1 MLAQIVG
8 IAIDSQPGAL
18 TASMIKDLKLMGIS
32 ITDKSLVRSA
42 DNIRPVLS
50 NAVSSNDVVFV
61 LLGSDPRT
69 DRLVGEALCAL
80 FAAAPKLNAY
90 VRDSIEAHFSVLG
103 KTATKEQQGRAMLPH
118 GAIVFPNDKGIQPA
132 YAIQNENRLVFVLPG
147 EKKELSPI
155 FLESVLP
162 MLAKQAPNRTAAHTV
177 SCNTTPQ
184 DAEQKLGVL
193 LNGRNPSVTLYSV
206 DNGCIVR
213 SCAAAATEKHAKEAV
228 RTHLRTVISRLEDLA
243 GAIDAPIGMLSTIA
257 AALKGSKTT
266 LASVEVSPTPYL
278 SLRFAHSR
286 RLDSMLKSSLFCSTV
301 REAAAQ
307 LSLSP
312 SQLAGWGDSSLQT
325 ATALAQAVRKR
336 SGASWGAAF
345 VAPPNMYREGRIFV
359 AVANDKTVWTSS
371 YAVNPGL
378 GADYQLQYCSEEL
391 LEILADTIA
400 SKGNRPNGQPI
411 SAVLKGSSLR
421 QSAALPQVASA
432 PPAVRAGVQQTAT
445 APRQSQLPSL
455 RTQAS
460 PATVSRQ
467 TQPHSLPASKNKPA
481 VKESAAVGKKA
492 KTKEPFMQSAANI
505 LIPQKGDRF
514 ADIFRKTVLIIAIIV
529 FTGSVSYLVNN
540 KVDTVTTRNMYEGLS
555 EQLYDPDT
563 DKEYEISVEYPQDYQ
578 LKFAK
583 LWEQNPDIVGY
594 LSIPNTSVN
603 YPVVQTTLKDDSGEN
618 YYHRRDFTKAS
629 NSHGTPYADYESDI
643 KRPSEQILIYG
654 HNMTDGLMFGEVDKY
669 KNLSFYQQAPIIN
682 FDSVYKNGQYKIFSV
697 FITNSLPEHGEV
709 FNYHMFIDA
718 KDQAH
723 YQQYIDEVRSRSLYD
738 IPVDVQYGDELLTL
752 STCNYYYNGIRMFDE
767 ARLVVVARRVRP
779 FESPTVDVSAV
790 TMNEDAKHPDAWY
803 TVMDQ
808 AKKKSDEAIT
818 SVSIGGERTISLNVG
833 DSYPLYYTIE
843 PETASDKSVTW
854 TSSDSSVATVDKN
867 GVVTAVGGGTA
878 AVTVTTLAGGE
889 KTDSVKIIVEQP
901 EEILDVTGIYLNEN
915 ELDLTVGENETLRV
929 SIEPAG
935 ADAELM
941 WDSSDWNAVRVSDD
955 GKKAIVSA
963 KEAADEVIVSVYTQ
977 DGEFYDECIITVRDE
992 DDELIPVEDIYLDDE
1007 ELELDAGDQVRLGYE
1022 IYPDDASNTKVTWK
1036 SSNTAVATVD
1046 NNGKVTALAD
1056 GTAVITVTTNDGGY
1070 SSQCSVTV
1078 YGTAEE
1084 PPPDETDNSKVTG
1097 VSLDTESVT
1106 LQPGESYGLQAA
1118 VAPPEAEDQRVRWS
1132 SSDSDVAAVND
1143 NGKITAKS
1151 SGTAVITVTT
1161 RDGGFKA
1168 SCTVTVEGEKDDEDE
1183 DKNEDNS
1190 DNIPVED
1197 ISFKNSSVEMWVGDV
1212 KTATFTITPSNATN
1226 TDVVWSSSDTS
1237 VAKVKNGEITAV
1249 GSGSAIISVT
1259 TVDGDFT
1266 AEIKVN
1272 VEESDTEPDDE
1283 NSDEDTS
1290 DSSDEE

>member
-8 IAIDSQPGAL
+8 IAIDSQPGSL

-32 ITDKSLVRSA
+32 ITDKSLVRSQ

-80 FAAAPKLNAY
+80 FTAAPKLNAY
-90 VRDSIEAHFSVLG
+90 VRSSIDAHFSVLG
-103 KTATKEQQGRAMLPH
+103 KPAPKEQQGRAMLPH
-118 GAIVFPNDKGIQPA
+118 GAVVFPNDKGIQPA

-162 MLAKQAPNRTAAHTV
+162 MLAKQAPNKTSAHTV

-184 DAEQKLGVL
+184 DAEQLLGVL
-193 LNGRNPSVTLYSV
+193 LNGRNPSVTLYSI
-206 DNGCIVR
+206 DNGCVVR
-213 SCAAAATEKHAKEAV
+213 TSAAAASEKQAKEAA
-228 RTHLRTVISRLEDLA
+228 RAHLRSVLSRLEGSA
-243 GAIDAPIGMLSTIA
+243 GAIDAPIGTISTVA

-266 LASVEVSPTPYL
+266 LAAAEVSPTPYL

-286 RLDSMLKSSLFCSTV
+286 RLDSLLKSSLYCSSV
-301 REAAAQ
+301 RDAAAQ
-307 LSLSP
+307 LNLSP
-312 SQLAGWGDSSLQT
+312 SQLAGWGESSLQT
-325 ATALAQAVRKR
+325 ATALAQAARKR
-336 SGASWGAAF
+336 SGTSWGAAF
-345 VAPPNMYREGRIFV
+345 VAPSNMYREGRIFV
-359 AVANDKTVWTSS
+359 AIVNDKTAWTSS

-378 GADYQLQYCSEEL
+378 GADYQLQYCTEEL
-391 LEILADTIA
+391 LEMLADTIA
-400 SKGNRPNGQPI
+400 SNGSRPNGQPI

-421 QSAALPQVASA
+421 QSAPITKAAA
-432 PPAVRAGVQQTAT
+432 PPPAARSQTQSSAVSHQ
-445 APRQSQLPSL
+445 PQLPSL
-455 RTQAS
+455 RSQA
-460 PATVSRQ
+460 PITLPTRQ
-467 TQPHSLPASKNKPA
+467 VQQRSSAAVQTKPA
-481 VKESAAVGKKA
+481 VKEPAANKKA
-492 KTKEPFMQSAANI
+492 KTKEPFMQTAANI
-505 LIPQKGDRF
+505 IIPQKGDGF
-514 ADIFRKTVLIIAIIV
+514 ADIFRKMVLIVAIIV

-555 EQLYDPDT
+555 EQMYDPDT
-563 DKEYEISVEYPQDYQ
+563 DKEYEISGEYPKDYQ

-723 YQQYIDEVRSRSLYD
+723 YQSYIDEVRSRSLYD

-779 FESPTVDVSAV
+779 LESPTVDVSAV

-803 TVMDQ
+803 TVMDG
-808 AKKKSDEAIT
+808 AKKKADEAIT

-843 PETASDKSVTW
+843 PSTASDKSVTW

-878 AVTVTTLAGGE
+878 AVTVTTLVGGE

-929 SIEPAG
+929 TIEPAG
-935 ADAELM
+935 AEAELM

-955 GKKAIVSA
+955 GRKAIVSA
-963 KEAADEVIVSVYTQ
+963 KEVADEVIVSVYTQ
-977 DGEFYDECIITVRDE
+977 DGAFYDECVITVHDE
-992 DDELIPVEDIYLDDE
+992 DEEFIPVEEIYLDDE
-1007 ELELDAGDQVRLGYE
+1007 ELELDAGDQMRLGYE
-1022 IYPDDASNTKVTWK
+1022 IYPEDAYNKKVTWK
-1036 SSNTAVATVD
+1036 SSNTSVATVSD
-1046 NNGKVTALAD
+1046 NGTVTALAQ
-1056 GTAVITVTTNDGGY
+1056 GTAVITVATADGGY
-1070 SSQCSVTV
+1070 TSQCSITV

-1084 PPPDETDNSKVTG
+1084 PPPNETDNSKVTG
-1097 VSLDTESVT
+1097 VSLDTDSIT
-1106 LQPGESYGLQAA
+1106 LQVGDSYGLQAA

-1132 SSDSDVAAVND
+1132 SSDTAVAKVND
-1143 NGKITAKS
+1143 SGKVTAVS
-1151 SGTAVITVTT
+1151 SGTAVITAAT

-1168 SCTVTVEGEKDDEDE
+1168 SCTVTVEGDASD
-1183 DKNEDNS
+1183 NEDDRTDS
-1190 DNIPVED
+1190 DIIPVEG
-1197 ISFKNSSVEMWVGDV
+1197 ISFKNSSTEMWVGDT
-1212 KTATFTITPSNATN
+1212 KNISYTITPSDATN
-1226 TDVVWSSSDTS
+1226 TDIVWSSSDTS
-1237 VAKVKNGEITAV
+1237 VAEVSDSEITAV
-1249 GSGSAIISVT
+1249 GSGSAIISAT

-1272 VEESDTEPDDE
+1272 VEEGETETDE
-1283 NSDEDTS
+1283 TPTEQNSD
-1290 DSSDEE
+1290 DSSN